1 MKITL
6 TGIIAELVDSG
17 DLDVSSLKN
26 VEDLKHQLLMKAP
39 ELHNYK
45 LKVAV
50 NSVLA
55 EERQILDLED
65 KVFVFSAYA
74 GG

>member
-6 TGIIAELVDSG
+6 TGITAELVDSG

-26 VEDLKHQLLMKAP
+26 VEDLKNQLLLRAP

-45 LKVAV
+45 IKVAV

-55 EERQILDLED
+55 EERQTLDQED
-65 KVFVFSAYA
+65 EVFVFNAYA